1 MNHLTLR
8 GTHREMGFQRGAR
21 LAERGLRLL
30 DHVPFPLEAERRAFA
45 AACHPAYARH
55 FPAALE
61 ELEGLAAEEIQLLMV
76 EQVLV
81 EAAAARIDHMVTNH
95 IDHTVDQLD
104 TVVQE

>member
-1 MNHLTLR
+1 M
-8 GTHREMGFQRGAR
+8 A
-21 LAERGLRLL
+21 
-30 DHVPFPLEAERRAFA
+30 
-45 AACHPAYARH
+45 
-55 FPAALE
+55 

>member
-45 AACHPAYARH
+45 AACHPAVCAP
-55 FPAALE
+55 FPRRPGGAVPWLRSTY
-61 ELEGLAAEEIQLLMV
+61 LLHRFYLIFLAG
-76 EQVLV
+76 QVT
-81 EAAAARIDHMVTNH
+81 INH
-95 IDHTVDQLD
+95 SGSHRSV
-104 TVVQE
+104 

>member
-1 MNHLTLR
+1 MKLVIHYILVVVVPVV
-8 GTHREMGFQRGAR
+8 GTGKVVVHQKDAIGPVIMA
-21 LAERGLRLL
+21 
-30 DHVPFPLEAERRAFA
+30 
-45 AACHPAYARH
+45 
-55 FPAALE
+55 